1 MQPQQP
7 SSSSTTASIH
17 SVLGDLVAHYPHSA
31 PIILNEENID
41 YCCGGQRQLLEAV
54 GNDSE
59 HAQRVIERILKKE
72 QSAIENKQNET
83 INFLSMSAQDL
94 VDHIIE
100 HHHKY
105 LRENI
110 PKLSELL
117 LKIYTVHTGKLLQQH
132 EKVSEETRRSIE
144 LLENMYRLFM
154 KLSTELLIHLV
165 KEEKEI
171 FPTLIRYLEE
181 EKDQTHHTE
190 SSRRLVKDFI
200 ESLLKDHNEAGDA
213 IKELASMRKT
223 LPNYCKTVEL
233 TKKLLLEME
242 ENLYIHVHLEN
253 NILFKR
259 VQNM

>member
-1 MQPQQP
+1 MQQQQP
-7 SSSSTTASIH
+7 SPFTPTIH
-17 SVLGDLVAHYPHSA
+17 SILGDLVAHYPNSA
-31 PIILNEENID
+31 PTLLNEESID
-41 YCCGGQRQLLEAV
+41 YCCGGQRSLLESV

-59 HAQRVIERILKKE
+59 RAHQVLVKILSKEEQVQQQHSKKQE
-72 QSAIENKQNET
+72 E
-83 INFLSMSAQDL
+83 NFLTMSAQDL
-94 VDHIIE
+94 VNHIIE

-117 LKIYTVHTGKLLQQH
+117 LKIYTVHTGKLLQQQQQGNA
-132 EKVSEETRRSIE
+132 EETRRSIE

-171 FPTLIRYLEE
+171 FPTLVQYLDG
-181 EKDQTHHTE
+181 KQHRVE
-190 SSRRLVKDFI
+190 SKIMKDFI
-200 ESLLKDHNEAGDA
+200 EGLLKDHNEAGDA
-213 IKELASMRKT
+213 IKELASMRKV

-233 TKKLLLEME
+233 TKKLLVEME

-259 VQNM
+259 LV